1 MMVTVMIVMNFL
13 TKSINSNEGAR
24 PTHSCTA
31 NHHHYELLVIIDY
44 EGVYVLFQVYL
55 THFYSSQ
62 VAQLPKG
69 SLGNLTW
76 CWPTVDHYGLFP
88 GLHVFPDE
96 AHKPAIEQS
105 QMFFLDSRCLPIQC
119 VRALRDALVR
129 PGGEV
134 EMGKLAPLTFLFV
147 FTHLLHCKLPGEVLL
162 GLGHPSSSTQLQS
175 SSSVVL
181 LLSVKFIVSRPECP
195 VHMLSLF
202 KNLHL
207 SFNHEYYVYYT
218 WCSYMN
224 KRSRWEWH
232 LFLAPVSKCPDLKLN
247 MQVKSVAKWVSAA
260 HEMHSPTLL
269 TLLTCLW

>member
-44 EGVYVLFQVYL
+44 EGVYVWFQVYL

-105 QMFFLDSRCLPIQC
+105 QMFFLDSRFLPIQC

-134 EMGKLAPLTFLFV
+134 EMGKLAPFAFLLV

-207 SFNHEYYVYYT
+207 SFNHEYYVYMMFIYEQVIGT
-218 WCSYMN
+218 SEGSTDILTSWGSVPDYQ
-224 KRSRWEWH
+224 S
-232 LFLAPVSKCPDLKLN
+232 LF
-247 MQVKSVAKWVSAA
+247 
-260 HEMHSPTLL
+260 
-269 TLLTCLW
+269 